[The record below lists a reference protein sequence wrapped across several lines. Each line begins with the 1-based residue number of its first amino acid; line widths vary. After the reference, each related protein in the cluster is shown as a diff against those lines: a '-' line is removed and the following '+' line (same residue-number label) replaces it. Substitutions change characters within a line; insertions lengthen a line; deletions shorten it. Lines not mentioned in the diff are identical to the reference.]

1 MIFSNKLKLLF
12 LPTPLWINR
21 FLFISFIA
29 LTTTLSLKEALNADT
44 VEMTAHSVSDL
55 ENLGKTTDK
64 ITDPATH
71 SKPLN
76 YFDCIT
82 LGIVEGIT
90 EYLPISSTGHLL
102 ITNELLGLNSDQ
114 PLVREVDQS
123 NAGTSDTYTLKEAA
137 FAYVIIIQAGAIL
150 AVVFLYRS
158 TLYNILLGL
167 VGRHPRGRKL
177 GFLILLSF
185 LPAAVIGLA
194 LNDWIEQ
201 QLGDNL
207 VAIAL
212 ALFIGA
218 LAMLFTE
225 NKRARKRQQ
234 AKEKAN
240 RDRPML
246 EALDELSYA
255 QALTIGFAQCLAL
268 WPGMSRSMVTIIGG
282 YWVGLAPQKAA
293 EYSFLLGLITL
304 SAASAYKVFTDGAAL
319 SQTLALKPMLLG
331 CAVAFFSAIYAI
343 RFLVSCL
350 NRYGLAPFAWYRIG
364 LAVIILVLFLP
375 KM

>member
-1 MIFSNKLKLLF
+1 M
-12 LPTPLWINR
+12 
-21 FLFISFIA
+21 
-29 LTTTLSLKEALNADT
+29 TLSFKEALNADT
-44 VEMTAHSVSDL
+44 VETTIHSESAL

-64 ITDPATH
+64 ITDPALH
-71 SKPLN
+71 NKPLN
-76 YFDCIT
+76 YIDCIT

-90 EYLPISSTGHLL
+90 AYLPISSTGHLL

-114 PLVREVDQS
+114 PLVREVNQLK
-123 NAGTSDTYTLKEAA
+123 AGTADTYTLKEAA
-137 FAYVIIIQAGAIL
+137 FAYAIIIQAGAIL

-158 TLYNILLGL
+158 TLYKILLGL

-194 LNDWIEQ
+194 LNDWIEE

-207 VAIAL
+207 VAIAI
-212 ALFIGA
+212 ALLIGA

-225 NKRARKRQQ
+225 NKRAPKRHQ
-234 AKEKAN
+234 AKDKAN
-240 RDRPML
+240 RDLPML
-246 EALDELSYA
+246 KALDELSYA

-282 YWVGLAPQKAA
+282 YWVGLTPQKAA

-304 SAASAYKVFTDGAAL
+304 SAASTYKVFTDGAAL
-319 SQTLALKPMLLG
+319 SQTLALKPMLFG

-364 LAVIILVLFLP
+364 LSVIILAIFLP

>member
-1 MIFSNKLKLLF
+1 MIFSRTAARQFLLEK
-12 LPTPLWINR
+12 LWI
-21 FLFISFIA
+21 SH
-29 LTTTLSLKEALNADT
+29 TLSLLIVLIALASPQEHLRADSLEENTLPKLT
-44 VEMTAHSVSDL
+44 VETLSQVDTSD
-55 ENLGKTTDK
+55 
-64 ITDPATH
+64 
-71 SKPLN
+71 PLN
-76 YFDCIT
+76 YIDCII

-114 PLVREVDQS
+114 PLVLDSSGSLGE
-123 NAGTSDTYTLKEAA
+123 NYTLKEAA
-137 FAYVIIIQAGAIL
+137 FAYIIIIQAGAIL

-158 TLYNILLGL
+158 TLYTILLGL
-167 VGRHPRGRKL
+167 IGRHPRGRKL
-177 GFLILLSF
+177 GFLILISF

-207 VAIAL
+207 IAIAL

-218 LAMLFTE
+218 IVMLFIE
-225 NKRARKRQQ
+225 NKRTHQGKNSENEPESKPLNLA
-234 AKEKAN
+234 
-240 RDRPML
+240 
-246 EALDELSYA
+246 ALDELSYK
-255 QALTIGFAQCLAL
+255 QALTIGLAQCLAL
-268 WPGMSRSMVTIIGG
+268 WPGMSRSMVTIVGG

-304 SAASAYKVFTDGAAL
+304 SAASAYKVLTDGAAL

-331 CAVAFFSAIYAI
+331 CAVAFVSAIYAI
-343 RFLVSCL
+343 RFLVNCL

-364 LAVIILVLFLP
+364 LALIILVLFLP
-375 KM
+375 KI